1 LIELGIEARAST
13 PEEISER
20 LKADI
25 EKWAKV
31 IDKAGIQKQ

>member
-1 LIELGIEARAST
+1 LIELGIEAKAST
-13 PEEISER
+13 PEEIFDR